1 MKKKK
6 KIIPYILKHISIF
19 NCIAAGIFA
28 FSLFEVITFEP
39 KDSNHGM
46 FGALL
51 IVFLLCAIPFLLFDL
66 IMKKI
71 IKNRLLLNF
80 MQFLIV
86 VALCIIFYFK
96 YSDSLF

>member
-1 MKKKK
+1 MKKLKHN
-6 KIIPYILKHISIF
+6 ILKQISVF
-19 NCIAAGIFA
+19 NCIGIA
-28 FSLFEVITFEP
+28 ILAYSLYKMITYNPENTNHELFS
-39 KDSNHGM
+39 
-46 FGALL
+46 ALL

-71 IKNRLLLNF
+71 ITNRLLLNF

-86 VALCIIFYFK
+86 VALSIIFYFK